1 MVDFK
6 DELWMNVWY
15 TLSNQAQLFVLYSR
29 SNQKLLKSFSSR
41 RFLSKQLGYFLTDSV
56 LMNTRDSSCNPAR
69 LSSTRDVVLHVYK
82 FVPAVP
88 VDPE

>member
-15 TLSNQAQLFVLYSR
+15 TLSNQGQLFVLYSR

-56 LMNTRDSSCNPAR
+56 LTNTRDSSCNPA
-69 LSSTRDVVLHVYK
+69 HVFLAHVMWFYMCTSLCQL
-82 FVPAVP
+82 FQ
-88 VDPE
+88 